1 MTMRN
6 NSTRL
11 RIASPDR
18 RRFRAVVARQG
29 QVPLDA
35 DFDHQSKHQLERV
48 EIETLDSLGS
58 PGRLVFPAGGTGFK
72 VNPAATPATF
82 DIQPGRG
89 YLDGWLLENTAACKL
104 TTQPHPR
111 VGDGVAVTT
120 VIALKSLV
128 RLIDPVED
136 SILADVALGDAV
148 AAGRTRNDWQVFPF
162 AIAGTPTCATLATDA
177 QWQKMI
183 APSTGRLAVD
193 VQSSAPPTDPCSL
206 NPAGGYSRL
215 ENLLYRVE
223 VDGGTTDMS
232 YPIIDGPRFQL
243 NGLKLK
249 FSRRNASVLVRI
261 TGVTPTEL
269 TVTPPVLDPRNWFAP
284 GTYAEIVSLDDDLD
298 PRAALANNRLF
309 KVANAYDD
317 KVILEA
323 TGTQINDTG
332 ANATN
337 GRWFLRLWDSFPG
350 AAAPGQVTV
359 VTGGGTTSQAID
371 LGDGLSMTLSSGVF
385 RRGDYWTFAA
395 RADGSVD
402 WPRTLNIPDTMTPHG
417 PEVRYAPL
425 AVYGGL
431 AAPAFEDCRI
441 PFATLT
447 DRALLYRGGDGQ
459 SVFAPA
465 AGGLVPLPAKLR
477 VAVMR
482 GETPVLGASVLWS
495 YVGPPGGSC
504 QINGVAVSAATPFGP
519 VDTDGNGLVE
529 VAWSINAG
537 QPFATHQVQAV
548 IIDANGTTSR
558 PPVIFSATFRTAQ
571 ETSYTPNGCKHLIGV
586 DNVQEALDTLCEKI
600 EETRPTLQLIR
611 IRVVGLP
618 ATGPIDLLEQE
629 KNVILNGEEFP
640 ADRLIGGLEF
650 SFDQGP
656 LGCTPTDYD
665 PIVEVEVDL
674 PYATTDFDKLYWA
687 AASGIDR
694 SHNVP
699 DTLSAPFGF
708 QRVRLDGRVEIGK
721 KDEEPGLTWTPSD
734 QAAKFLQRSY
744 LHQFGERTALVQG
757 DLKQAGWVG
766 PKKPISRVLCRIR
779 LRSAHIWT
787 VDKKTKE
794 TIYLNAEHLGTRA
807 PLTRRELV
815 WPTVDPQWAAD
826 LDLFVYLQPTIRPP
840 QTVTANWEA
849 TDIRFT
855 RARTITPP
863 R

>member
-1 MTMRN
+1 MTVRN
-6 NSTRL
+6 DNTRL

-18 RRFRAVVARQG
+18 RRFRAVIARQG

-35 DFDHQSKHQLERV
+35 DFDHQSKHQLDRV

-58 PGRLVFPAGGTGFK
+58 PGRLVFPAGGSGFK
-72 VNPAATPATF
+72 ITPGGTPVTF

-89 YLDGWLLENTAACKL
+89 YLDGWLLENTASCRL

-111 VGDGVAVTT
+111 TGDGVAVTT

-128 RLIDPVED
+128 RLVDPVED
-136 SILADVALGDAV
+136 PVLADVALGDAV

-162 AIAGTPTCATLATDA
+162 AIAGAPTCATVAADG

-183 APSTGRLAVD
+183 APSTGRLAVS

-223 VDGGTTDMS
+223 VEGGTTEMS

-243 NGLKLK
+243 EGLKVK

-261 TGVTPTEL
+261 TGQTLAEL
-269 TVTPPVLDPRNWFAP
+269 TVTPPVIDPRNWFAP
-284 GTYAEIVSLDDDLD
+284 GTYAEIVCLDDDLD
-298 PRAALANNRLF
+298 PRPALANTRLF
-309 KVANAYDD
+309 KVANAHDD

-323 TGTQINDTG
+323 TGPQITSTG
-332 ANATN
+332 VNPANN
-337 GRWFLRLWDSFPG
+337 RWFLRLWDSFPG
-350 AAAPGQVTV
+350 ATAPGLVTV

-371 LGDGLSMTLSSGVF
+371 LGDGLSIALSGGVF

-402 WPRTLNIPDTMTPHG
+402 WPQTLGVPDTMTPHG

-425 AVYGGL
+425 AVYGGV
-431 AAPAFEDCRI
+431 AAPTFEDCRI

-459 SVFAPA
+459 SVFAP
-465 AGGLVPLPAKLR
+465 GGSGMVPLPAKLR

-504 QINGVAVSAATPFGP
+504 QINGATVSAATPFGP
-519 VDTDGNGLVE
+519 VVTDANGLVQ
-529 VAWSINAG
+529 VTWSIDAG
-537 QPFATHQVQAV
+537 QPFANHQVQAV
-548 IIDANGTTSR
+548 IVDASGSTSR
-558 PPVIFSATFRTAQ
+558 PPVIFSSTFRTAQ
-571 ETSYTPNGCKHLIGV
+571 ETSYTPGSCKHLIGV

-600 EETRPTLQLIR
+600 VETRPTLHLTGIR
-611 IRVVGLP
+611 LP
-618 ATGPIDLLEQE
+618 GGVTGSPIELLKPDE
-629 KNVILNGEEFP
+629 NVILNGLEFP
-640 ADRLIGGLEF
+640 SDRLMRGLAF
-650 SFDQGP
+650 TFDQGP
-656 LGCTPTDYD
+656 LGCTPAAYD

-674 PYATTDFDKLYWA
+674 PYPASDFDKLYWA
-687 AASGIDR
+687 TAAGIPR
-694 SHNVP
+694 SHNTP
-699 DTLSAPFGF
+699 DTLSRPFGF
-708 QRVRLDGRVEIGK
+708 QRVRLDGTVEVGK
-721 KDEEPGLTWTPSD
+721 KEEEPGLTWTPSE

-744 LHQFGERTALVQG
+744 LHQFGYRSVLLDD
-757 DLKQAGWVG
+757 DLKRMGWVG
-766 PKKPISRVLCRIR
+766 PGLPIPRVLCRIR

-787 VDKKTKE
+787 IHKKTKE
-794 TIYLNAEHLGTRA
+794 QIYLNAEHLGTRG
-807 PLTRRELV
+807 PTTRRELI
-815 WPTVDPQWAAD
+815 WRDVDPQWAAD
-826 LDLFVYLQPTIRPP
+826 LEMFVYLQPTAPP
-840 QTVTANWEA
+840 AQTVTPHWEA
-849 TDIRFT
+849 TNLVLT
-855 RARTITPP
+855 RAPVIGTP